1 MLLDAALRGAAV
13 ALLLILAAA
22 FARGD
27 RASTTV
33 RIGIVFAIGLV
44 VQLVSSAPT
53 FEASVPRLWQAP
65 FVGVSVGNAVLFWL
79 FAQALFDDD
88 FVPKAWHGIVWLA
101 IVAVSARNCA
111 VGWHADSLAGTV
123 AIDAQRAAPLVF
135 AALAVFA
142 SASTWRA
149 DLVERR
155 RRLRVFIVAIGSCY
169 TVGLLAL
176 RFASPD
182 GRLDT
187 ASATVDAAALTFLVG
202 VAAAAM
208 LRPASSDLIAPLS
221 PSRVDETTP
230 TPVGPARPEPEPR
243 PDPADAR
250 LAEALER
257 VMRDEHAY
265 RQEGMTLPAL
275 ASAARRARV
284 PPAARDQP
292 ASRPSQLQRVHQR
305 VPARRGARRAGRPR
319 ATDAAGADDRVDRR
333 LPVDRPVQPR
343 VQDRHRR
350 HADGVQATTSR
361 RFVKAAGRIP

>member
-275 ASAARRARV
+275 ATRLDVPEYRLRRVINRHLGHRNFNAFINAYRLDEARV
-284 PPAARDQP
+284 ALAD
-292 ASRPSQLQRVHQR
+292 
-305 VPARRGARRAGRPR
+305 PARR
-319 ATDAAGADDRVDRR
+319 T
-333 LPVDRPVQPR
+333 LPVLTIALTAGFQSIGPFNRAFKIATGVTPTEFRQ
-343 VQDRHRR
+343 RHR
-350 HADGVQATTSR
+350 ADS
-361 RFVKAAGRIP
+361 